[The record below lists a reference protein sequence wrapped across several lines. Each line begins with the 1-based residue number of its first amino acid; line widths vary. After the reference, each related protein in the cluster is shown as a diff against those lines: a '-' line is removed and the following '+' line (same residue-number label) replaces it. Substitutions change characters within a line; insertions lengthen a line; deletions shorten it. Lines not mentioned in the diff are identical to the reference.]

1 MVANIVSILLDL
13 ILDEVMEEEIR
24 LIIQNLGISIG
35 ANLLYDI
42 GKKIVKLLP
51 TPVFLTFFLSIIKKK
66 SSS

>member
-1 MVANIVSILLDL
+1 
-13 ILDEVMEEEIR
+13 MEEEIR